1 MSLGFTEILLIFIAI
16 LLLFG
21 AKRIPE
27 LVKSIARASHEYKK
41 AKEMIKK
48 ESEEII
54 NDDSSKATT
63 DTTVNKEQTI
73 DINAEEKKD
82 N

>member
-54 NDDSSKATT
+54 NADSETT
-63 DTTVNKEQTI
+63 DTANKQQAV
-73 DINAEEKKD
+73 DIKVEEKSDK
-82 N
+82 

>member
-27 LVKSIARASHEYKK
+27 LVRSIARASHDYKK
-41 AKEMIKK
+41 AKVMIKK
-48 ESEEII
+48 ESEEIM
-54 NDDSSKATT
+54 NEDSKATT
-63 DTTVNKEQTI
+63 ADVTVNKDQAI
-73 DINAEEKKD
+73 DIKNEEKKD

>member
-1 MSLGFTEILLIFIAI
+1 MSLGFTEILLIVIAI

-27 LVKSIARASHEYKK
+27 LVKSIARASYEYKK

-48 ESEEII
+48 ESEELMAEGEK
-54 NDDSSKATT
+54 NVEFENKKEAVSSKH
-63 DTTVNKEQTI
+63 
-73 DINAEEKKD
+73 EEKTGTLK
-82 N
+82 

>member
-27 LVKSIARASHEYKK
+27 LVKAIARASHEYKK

-54 NDDSSKATT
+54 NDDSKPESKQ
-63 DTTVNKEQTI
+63 QTI
-73 DINAEEKKD
+73 DVKAEDKKD

>member
-54 NDDSSKATT
+54 NSESS
-63 DTTVNKEQTI
+63 DNTTVQEKQQTI
-73 DINAEEKKD
+73 DAKEEKSDK
-82 N
+82 

>member
-1 MSLGFTEILLIFIAI
+1 MSLGFTEILLIFVVI

-27 LVKSIARASHEYKK
+27 LVKAIARASHEYKK

-48 ESEEII
+48 ESEELV
-54 NDDSSKATT
+54 NEDSKPIETTATK
-63 DTTVNKEQTI
+63 V
-73 DINAEEKKD
+73 EEKTD
-82 N
+82 NK

>member
-27 LVKSIARASHEYKK
+27 LVRSIARATHEYKK
-41 AKEMIKK
+41 AKEMIK
-48 ESEEII
+48 IF
-54 NDDSSKATT
+54 
-63 DTTVNKEQTI
+63 
-73 DINAEEKKD
+73 KKYFK
-82 N
+82 NI

>member
-54 NDDSSKATT
+54 NEDLKSDASVVDKKQA
-63 DTTVNKEQTI
+63 I
-73 DINAEEKKD
+73 DIKSDEKAD

>member
-1 MSLGFTEILLIFIAI
+1 MSLGFTEILLIVIAI

-27 LVKSIARASHEYKK
+27 LVKAIARASHEYKK

-48 ESEEII
+48 ESEEIVS
-54 NDDSSKATT
+54 DDSKATT
-63 DTTVNKEQTI
+63 VDKNQAI
-73 DINAEEKKD
+73 DIKADEKKD

>member
-1 MSLGFTEILLIFIAI
+1 MSLGFTEILLIIIAI

-27 LVKSIARASHEYKK
+27 LVKSIARASYEYKK

-48 ESEEII
+48 ESEEIA
-54 NDDSSKATT
+54 NAG
-63 DTTVNKEQTI
+63 EA
-73 DINAEEKKD
+73 NAEIENKNQTVDVKSEEKTEK
-82 N
+82 

>member
-1 MSLGFTEILLIFIAI
+1 MSIGFTEILLIFIAI

-41 AKEMIKK
+41 AKEMIRK
-48 ESEEII
+48 ESEELV
-54 NDDSSKATT
+54 NEESKPIETT
-63 DTTVNKEQTI
+63 SVKIEDEDKSDNK
-73 DINAEEKKD
+73 
-82 N
+82 

>member
-1 MSLGFTEILLIFIAI
+1 MSIGFTEILLIFIAI

-41 AKEMIKK
+41 AKEMIRK
-48 ESEEII
+48 ESEELV
-54 NDDSSKATT
+54 NEESKPIETT
-63 DTTVNKEQTI
+63 SVKIEDEDKFDNK
-73 DINAEEKKD
+73 
-82 N
+82 

>member
-16 LLLFG
+16 VLLFG

-27 LVKSIARASHEYKK
+27 LVKSIARATHEYKK

-54 NDDSSKATT
+54 GEDSNETT
-63 DTTVNKEQTI
+63 DVSMDKKNQIRDVNS
-73 DINAEEKKD
+73 EEKD

>member
-1 MSLGFTEILLIFIAI
+1 MSIGFTEILLIFIAI

-27 LVKSIARASHEYKK
+27 LVKAIARASHEYKK

-48 ESEEII
+48 E
-54 NDDSSKATT
+54 
-63 DTTVNKEQTI
+63 
-73 DINAEEKKD
+73 AEELTNETTEPIETTATKEED
-82 N
+82 NTDNK

>member
-73 DINAEEKKD
+73 DIKAEEKKD

>member
-27 LVKSIARASHEYKK
+27 LVKAIARASHEYKK

-54 NDDSSKATT
+54 NDDSKTE
-63 DTTVNKEQTI
+63 NKQQTI
-73 DINAEEKKD
+73 DVKAEDKKD

>member
-54 NDDSSKATT
+54 NDDSSTENNSNKQQTT
-63 DTTVNKEQTI
+63 DIK
-73 DINAEEKKD
+73 AEEKKD
-82 N
+82 K

>member
-1 MSLGFTEILLIFIAI
+1 MSIGFTEILLIFIAI

-27 LVKSIARASHEYKK
+27 LVKAIARASHEYKK

-48 ESEEII
+48 ESEELA
-54 NDDSSKATT
+54 NDDSKTIETTATK
-63 DTTVNKEQTI
+63 V
-73 DINAEEKKD
+73 EEKTD
-82 N
+82 NK

>member
-1 MSLGFTEILLIFIAI
+1 MSLGFTEILLIIIAI

-27 LVKSIARASHEYKK
+27 LVKSIARASYEYKK

-54 NDDSSKATT
+54 NADEVKTE
-63 DTTVNKEQTI
+63 VK
-73 DINAEEKKD
+73 AEEKSEK
-82 N
+82 

>member
-1 MSLGFTEILLIFIAI
+1 MSLGFTEILLIVIAI
-16 LLLFG
+16 VLLFG

-54 NDDSSKATT
+54 NADSETADVS
-63 DTTVNKEQTI
+63 NKQQTI
-73 DINAEEKKD
+73 DVKSEDKSDK
-82 N
+82 